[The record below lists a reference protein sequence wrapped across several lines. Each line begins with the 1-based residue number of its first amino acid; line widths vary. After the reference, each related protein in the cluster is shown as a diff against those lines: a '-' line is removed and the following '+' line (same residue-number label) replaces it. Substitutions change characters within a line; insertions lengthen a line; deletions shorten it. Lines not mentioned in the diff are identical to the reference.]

1 MAEVLMLAYLY
12 VVLAIAARVLA
23 GTGTLSLHGFTPV
36 GASLLF
42 FGWRM
47 PRKQF
52 WIPAALLVGSDIYL
66 NVFRYH
72 MTLTWDQAVVW
83 AWYVGACCIGLLL
96 RGRLKPLFVGGAAI
110 GSSVSFFLISNFAV
124 WLAGNIGYPKTLSG
138 LGSCFAAAIPFFKN
152 DLVSSLMFSAVFFAV
167 PVLVGYAGRFS
178 EEKGAIA

>member
-23 GTGTLSLHGFTPV
+23 GTGTLSLHGFTPL

-52 WIPAALLVGSDIYL
+52 WIPVALLIGTDVYL
-66 NVFRYH
+66 NFFRYH
-72 MTLTWDQAVVW
+72 MALTWDQAVVW
-83 AWYVGACCIGLLL
+83 AWYAGACCIGLLL
-96 RGRLKPLFVGGAAI
+96 RGRVKALFVGGAAV

-124 WLAGNIGYPKTLSG
+124 WLAGNIAYPKTLAG
-138 LGSCFAAAIPFFKN
+138 LGACFTAAIPFFKN
-152 DLVSSLMFSAVFFAV
+152 DLISSLLFSAVFFAV
-167 PVLVGYAGRFS
+167 PVLAGYAGRIGD
-178 EEKGAIA
+178 EKSATA